1 MTARTDV
8 DGVLT
13 VSRGLQVL
21 RAFRCER
28 APVGN
33 AELVRRTGLSK
44 ATVSRFTGTLVELG
58 FLRRPP
64 GSRDFELA
72 AGGLTIGHAF
82 LTSST
87 LLSAAAECM
96 QELAERLGVS
106 VALASRNETDMVY
119 VAYQASMSVATLRL
133 GVGSV
138 IPMGTTSVGHAYL
151 WAQPR
156 EEREQLLI
164 AIKNASGDRWQ
175 EISAAI
181 HESFSELDQVGTCSV
196 VGRFQRD
203 AFGIALPVRIGRQ
216 RVVMGLSC
224 GKAEVRPDVPAETK
238 RIAPELKKT
247 AAMLEARLADFDSEP

>member
-1 MTARTDV
+1 LTAHSDV

-44 ATVSRFTGTLVELG
+44 ATVSRLTGTLVELG

-64 GSRDFELA
+64 GSREFELGG
-72 AGGLTIGHAF
+72 GGLTVGQAF
-82 LTSST
+82 LSSSM

-96 QELAERLGVS
+96 QALADRLDVS
-106 VALASRNETDMVY
+106 VALGARNGTDMVY
-119 VAYQASMSVATLRL
+119 VAHQASMSVATLRL
-133 GVGSV
+133 GIGSV
-138 IPMGTTSVGHAYL
+138 IPIGTTSVGHAYL

-156 EEREQLLI
+156 QERERLLI
-164 AIKNASGDRWQ
+164 AIRNVSGDRWQ

-181 HESFSELDQVGTCSV
+181 QESFAELDRVGTCSV

-203 AFGIALPVRIGRQ
+203 AFGIALPVRIGLQ

-224 GKAEVRPDVPAETK
+224 GKAEVRLDVPAETK

-247 AAMLEARLADFDSEP
+247 AATLEARLADFDSES